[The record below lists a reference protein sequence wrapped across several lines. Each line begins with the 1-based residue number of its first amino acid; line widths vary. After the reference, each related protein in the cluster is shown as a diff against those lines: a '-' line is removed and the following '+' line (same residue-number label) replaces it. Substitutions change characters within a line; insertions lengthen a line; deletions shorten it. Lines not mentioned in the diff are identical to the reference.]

1 MKEETLGMKRF
12 TREEVENLTDEEVE
26 IAFKRIDRDY
36 SYGLLSDRVVPI
48 QNTKLLKEELRRR
61 GYAMGT

>member
-1 MKEETLGMKRF
+1 MERF

-36 SYGLLSDRVVPI
+36 SFGLLSDRVTPI
-48 QNTKLLKEELRRR
+48 ENTQLLREELTRR
-61 GYAMGT
+61 GFAMGT